1 MIDDR
6 CADGVSI
13 ALFRAQKR
21 TPKYGAKGTTEKAY
35 INRHASGAK
44 YGREYR
50 LDQVAILPLL
60 LA

>member
-13 ALFRAQKR
+13 ALFSAQKR

-35 INRHASGAK
+35 INRHASGANK
-44 YGREYR
+44 N
-50 LDQVAILPLL
+50 
-60 LA
+60 LAATVGGLRPC